1 MNEKKTDLTGLPNGV
16 HTDPKKPP
24 KYTSAIPLG
33 IQTRPAR
40 GQGVEEQEK
49 TPPPKVR
56 EPYELQEQA
65 WRLMDEAVST
75 GAMVLESGI
84 VVSLN
89 ADSLIRV
96 IQWLASAK
104 AKKPHLISPPEDF
117 RLHETTSQ
125 KD

>member
-1 MNEKKTDLTGLPNGV
+1 
-16 HTDPKKPP
+16 
-24 KYTSAIPLG
+24 
-33 IQTRPAR
+33 
-40 GQGVEEQEK
+40 
-49 TPPPKVR
+49 
-56 EPYELQEQA
+56 
-65 WRLMDEAVST
+65 MDEAVST

-117 RLHETTSQ
+117 RLKETTSE